1 MHPEALTPDA
11 LALLPRLGALAERH
25 GFILA
30 GGTSLALFLGH
41 RVSID
46 LDFFSDQGFVPD
58 LLAGELRSARLN
70 PDVLQLAPGTLSAVL
85 SGVKVS
91 FFQYA
96 PAFVDPPKRYKGLAV
111 ASILDV
117 AAMKLIAVAQRSA
130 KRDFVDLYVTLQQVP
145 FSAVAAR
152 AVRRYGAGLIEPV
165 VIGKGLTWFEDADG
179 EPDPQYLGQ
188 PLAWADVKAFFASSF
203 RQFVLDLDAA
213 VASATTGPPRSQA

>member
-1 MHPEALTPDA
+1 
-11 LALLPRLGALAERH
+11 LAERH

-41 RVSID
+41 RVSVD
-46 LDFFSDQGFVPD
+46 LDLFSEETFVPD
-58 LLAGELRSARLN
+58 LLAGELRSVQLN
-70 PDVLQLAPGTLSAVL
+70 PEVMQLAPGTLSVVTD
-85 SGVKVS
+85 GVKAS
-91 FFQYA
+91 FFHYA
-96 PAFVDPPKRYKGLAV
+96 PSFVDPPKQYKGLAV

-117 AAMKLIAVAQRSA
+117 AAMKLIAIAQRSA
-130 KRDFVDLYVTLQQVP
+130 RRDFVDLYVILQQMP

-165 VIGKGLTWFEDADG
+165 MIGKGFTWFEDADG

-188 PLAWADVKAFFASSF
+188 PLLWGDVKAFFTSSF

-213 VASATTGPPRSQA
+213 LESAAP